1 MPTWK
6 AKGSRVAPRA
16 AALLWAG
23 FDFSRA
29 VAYWDTSPAQLSE
42 VAQFMPLWIPWTV
55 AGALLTLGGL
65 VPTNAGPRSRHAA
78 RSMRQ
83 WGITISVMLL
93 MVWGVSFIV
102 ADSSRGWVTALSYL
116 MLATYAG
123 ICGWVASREVA
134 SIHAIREGESLAGM
148 D

>member
-1 MPTWK
+1 MTTWK
-6 AKGSRVAPRA
+6 AKASRAAPRA

-23 FDFSRA
+23 FDLSRA
-29 VAYWDTSPAQLSE
+29 LAYWNTSPAQLTE
-42 VAQFMPLWIPWTV
+42 VAQVVPLWIPWAVATV
-55 AGALLTLGGL
+55 LLALGGL
-65 VPTNAGPRSRHAA
+65 VPTNAGPRSRHVA

-116 MLATYAG
+116 MLATYAA

-134 SIHAIREGESLAGM
+134 SVHAIREGESLAGM